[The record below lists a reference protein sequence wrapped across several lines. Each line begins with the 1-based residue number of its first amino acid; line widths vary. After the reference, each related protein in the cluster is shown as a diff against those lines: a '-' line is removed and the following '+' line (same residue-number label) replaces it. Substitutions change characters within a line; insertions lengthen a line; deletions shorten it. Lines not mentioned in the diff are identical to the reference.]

1 MGVASRSA
9 GGSSSGSRTGADPI
23 LTRLSGSRRLV
34 PRVDVA
40 EVFLLIDEEMGAG
53 VSVSVVVKGVQP
65 SRKARRGQVVYWISC
80 LSANNKGGGDDMRWL
95 EDWLK

>member
-1 MGVASRSA
+1 MEVASRSA
-9 GGSSSGSRTGADPI
+9 GGSSSGTRTGADPI

-40 EVFLLIDEEMGAG
+40 EVLDEQMGAG
-53 VSVSVVVKGVQP
+53 VSISVVVKGVQP

-80 LSANNKGGGDDMRWL
+80 LSANNRGWEWYEMG
-95 EDWLK
+95 